1 MLAVMQTGR
10 GEINPHQTISQSK
23 QNVYL
28 SDISWKGGAT
38 HYLGCIDAL
47 SEAGQQVPR
56 DVSVVGA
63 NDIPMLPRMVSAL
76 TTINTP
82 MYKMGS

>member
-1 MLAVMQTGR
+1 MGLPITWAVSMPSVRLAR
-10 GEINPHQTISQSK
+10 F
-23 QNVYL
+23 
-28 SDISWKGGAT
+28 
-38 HYLGCIDAL
+38 
-47 SEAGQQVPR
+47 VPR

-63 NDIPMLPRMVSAL
+63 NDNPMLSRMAPAL

>member
-1 MLAVMQTGR
+1 LLAVTQAGR

-28 SDISWKGGAT
+28 SDISCKGRAT

-47 SEAGQQVPR
+47 SEAGQFVPR

-63 NDIPMLPRMVSAL
+63 NDIPMLSRMVPVL
-76 TTINTP
+76 TTMNTP
-82 MYKMGS
+82 MYKMGC

>member
-1 MLAVMQTGR
+1 MQTGR

-28 SDISWKGGAT
+28 SDISWKGRATT

-47 SEAGQQVPR
+47 SEAGEQVPR

-63 NDIPMLPRMVSAL
+63 NDIPMLSRMVPAL

>member
-28 SDISWKGGAT
+28 SDISWKGWAT

-47 SEAGQQVPR
+47 SEAGQFVPR
-56 DVSVVGA
+56 DVSVAGA
-63 NDIPMLPRMVSAL
+63 NDNPMLSRMAPAL

-82 MYKMGS
+82 MYKMGG

>member
-1 MLAVMQTGR
+1 
-10 GEINPHQTISQSK
+10 
-23 QNVYL
+23 
-28 SDISWKGGAT
+28 
-38 HYLGCIDAL
+38 LGCIDAL
-47 SEAGQQVPR
+47 SEAGQFVPR

-63 NDIPMLPRMVSAL
+63 NDNPMLSRMIPAL